1 MGTALPAPSAPETD
15 GDFDTASDGDMEV
28 DTIAGQMH
36 DAVLLTVVLLLL
48 FPTALQVRNHP
59 PQSWVEPLRL
69 TLPRPAT
76 NASPIRRTVGL
87 F

>member
-36 DAVLLTVVLLLL
+36 DAVLLTMVLLLL
-48 FPTALQVRNHP
+48 FPTAPQVRNHP
-59 PQSWVEPLRL
+59 PQTWVEPLRL
-69 TLPRPAT
+69 TLPRPEQQT
-76 NASPIRRTVGL
+76 RRGHRTVGL